1 MHSIAGALGGS
12 EGGALGDGEPTG
24 SGKGKGGGARGGG
37 AEYASGNRGC
47 EAAADPRDRRARHEN
62 QVVTNT
68 ATGRPT
74 TRATRAIQEA
84 DEGAAG
90 PATTTGGVPTEITGR
105 YFNLDIW
112 L

>member
-1 MHSIAGALGGS
+1 LHSIAGALGGS
-12 EGGALGDGEPTG
+12 EGGALGG
-24 SGKGKGGGARGGG
+24 SEGGALGGSEG
-37 AEYASGNRGC
+37 
-47 EAAADPRDRRARHEN
+47 AADPRDRRARHEN

-90 PATTTGGVPTEITGR
+90 PATTTGGVPIEITGM
-105 YFNLDIW
+105 
-112 L
+112 